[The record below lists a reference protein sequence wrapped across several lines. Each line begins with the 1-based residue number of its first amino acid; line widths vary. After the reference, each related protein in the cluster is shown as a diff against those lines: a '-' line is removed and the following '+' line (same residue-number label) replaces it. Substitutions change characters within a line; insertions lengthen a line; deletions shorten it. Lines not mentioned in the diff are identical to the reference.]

1 MYFLKTVTLEVYG
14 EEMMVMQHIMKLK
27 LTLTLTF
34 VTFCTKKV
42 EK

>member
-1 MYFLKTVTLEVYG
+1 MYFLKTVTLEDSG
-14 EEMMVMQHIMKLK
+14 KDMMVMQHVMKLR
-27 LTLTLTF
+27 LVLTLTF